1 MKEGMMQPNPEQTQ
15 PKLAIYTFLAKGR
28 PHSYLGKIM
37 LVAFLGTHIPLLTLF
52 GYAIIITDLSSSVK
66 TQILLVALI
75 ATLIGTGITLYTLH
89 KLLAPITLTF
99 MSLRRYLTQQVKPQ
113 LPTHFTDEAGHL
125 MADTM
130 YTINKLDET
139 IEQLQYYDP
148 LTALPNRFL
157 FQTQLAQQLHYAAQ
171 QQQEVAVMLLDLDN
185 FATLNNLLGQTMGD
199 FVLRQTAQRLSAAM
213 PDGHLLARLGSDEFA
228 ILAPSFP
235 SLQTLITEAS
245 RLLATFDQP
254 FVVGEQAHHLTAS
267 IGIAT
272 CATGCDQANMLLT
285 HADTALRE
293 AKEHSRS
300 GVKFYSTTMNE
311 RLQRRLQ
318 LERDMR
324 SALDTEGFTLYYQ
337 PQVDFATG
345 EIIGAEALL
354 RWFHP
359 HLGPIAPTELIPI
372 AEASGLILP
381 LGEWVLREAC
391 RQNVAWH
398 MAGFAPM
405 RVAVNLSV
413 AQFQQ
418 TDLIEM
424 VAKVLAMTKLAPQ
437 FLELEITESLLMTDV
452 VRATATLQAFCAL
465 GTPIALDD
473 FGTGYSSLSYL
484 KRFPLHYLK
493 IDRSFVQGI
502 PDDSNDAAIV
512 RAVIALAQSLQLAVI
527 AEGVETSQQAT
538 YLQHLGCS
546 TFQGYYFSRPV
557 PAIDFVGLLQKAAQ
571 GTTSWRQPDAY
582 GARNFGHRPLPQE
595 PVTPAGA
602 VVLT

>member
-1 MKEGMMQPNPEQTQ
+1 MKEGIMQPKAGQTP
-15 PKLAIYTFLAKGR
+15 PKLAIYGFLAKGW

-52 GYAIIITDLSSSVK
+52 GYAIIVTDLAPGLK
-66 TQILLVALI
+66 TQILLVALV
-75 ATLIGTGITLYTLH
+75 ATLIGTGMTLYALH
-89 KLLAPITLTF
+89 HLLAPITLTF
-99 MSLRRYLTQQVKPQ
+99 TSLRRYLTQQVRPQ
-113 LPTHFTDEAGHL
+113 LPTHFTDEAGQL

-139 IEQLQYYDP
+139 IDQLKYYDP

-157 FQTQLAQQLHYAAQ
+157 FQTQVTQHLHYAAQ
-171 QQQEVAVMLLDLDN
+171 QQQDLAVMLLDLDN
-185 FATLNNLLGQTMGD
+185 FATLNNHVGQALGD
-199 FVLRQTAQRLSAAM
+199 LVLRQTAQRLAAAM
-213 PDGHLLARLGSDEFA
+213 PDGHLLARLGGDEFA
-228 ILAPSFP
+228 VLAPGFT
-235 SLQTLITEAS
+235 SLQTLITES
-245 RLLATFDQP
+245 NQLLAIFNQP
-254 FVVGEQAHHLTAS
+254 FVIGEQKHHLTAS
-267 IGIAT
+267 MGIAT
-272 CATGCDQANMLLT
+272 CATGCDQASTLLT

-300 GVKFYSTTMNE
+300 GVKFYSSTMNE

-324 SALDTEGFTLYYQ
+324 SALDADGFTLYYQ
-337 PQVDFATG
+337 PQVDFASG
-345 EIIGAEALL
+345 EITGAEALL

-359 HLGPIAPTELIPI
+359 QLGPISPVELIPI
-372 AEASGLILP
+372 AESSGLIVP

-398 MAGFAPM
+398 TAGFAPM
-405 RVAVNLSV
+405 RVAVNLSA

-418 TDLIEM
+418 PDLIEL
-424 VAKVLAMTKLAPQ
+424 VAKVLATTSLAPQ
-437 FLELEITESLLMTDV
+437 RLELEITESLLMTDV

-502 PDDSNDAAIV
+502 PEDSNDAAIV

-538 YLQHLGCS
+538 YLQQLGCA

-557 PAIDFVGLLQKAAQ
+557 PAVDFVGLLQKVEQ
-571 GTTSWRQPDAY
+571 GDTTWRRPSESV
-582 GARNFGHRPLPQE
+582 GRNLGRRQLHQAP
-595 PVTPAGA
+595 TPSSGLA
-602 VVLT
+602 VVN